1 MTDIVD
7 ILQRYSDNGESTL
20 GLLLRGGV
28 FQCYTLEDEARAVKV
43 AGETRIRAGRYELK
57 LRQEPTPLTQKYR
70 ARFSWFEW
78 HVEVM
83 DVLGFTNVYVHI
95 GNDDDDTNGCV
106 LLGDVA
112 NNNRINTGFIGESA
126 PAYERWYKDT
136 LAHLK
141 HGGRAWL
148 HVLDEHQLLRA
159 VDSNRGGAAA

>member
-28 FQCYTLEDEARAVKV
+28 FNCYTLEDEARVVKV
-43 AGETRIRAGRYELK
+43 AGETRIPAGRYPLK
-57 LRQEPTPLTQKYR
+57 LRQELTPLTQKYR
-70 ARFSWFEW
+70 NRFPWFEW
-78 HVEVM
+78 HVEIA
-83 DVLGFTNVYVHI
+83 DVRGFTNVYIHV
-95 GNDDDDTNGCV
+95 GNKDDDTDACV
-106 LLGDVA
+106 LLGDTA
-112 NNNRINTGFIGESA
+112 NNNRVNTGFIGESV

-148 HVLDEHQLLRA
+148 QVLDEFQLLRA
-159 VDSNRGGAAA
+159 VDANWKGAA